1 MNEITQEMLVD
12 AAYLMQGYRSKHGKD
27 LQISNPNS
35 SELDTVA
42 ALVEWVPKI
51 NAVYAELAENGIYPT
66 GVFSYE
72 TTEPLGEAIGD
83 KVKASGVWP
92 DNHEV
97 WAAALP
103 LFKDCYGYTELLRD
117 EKAIFDEVLAKHS
130 GTRPRGLPYKRQPKE
145 VSA

>member
-1 MNEITQEMLVD
+1 MSEITQEMLLD
-12 AAYLMQGYRSKHGKD
+12 AAYLMQGYRAKHGKD

-42 ALVEWVPKI
+42 ALVEWAPKI

-72 TTEPLGEAIGD
+72 ITEPLGEAIGD

-97 WAAALP
+97 WAAAMP
-103 LFKDCYGYTELLRD
+103 LFKSCYGYTELTGERS
-117 EKAIFDEVLAKHS
+117 IFDEVFARHS
-130 GTRPRGLPYKRQPKE
+130 GTRHHGLAYKRQ
-145 VSA
+145 AA